1 LLLLLQLLLPE
12 DLLLLLLQLLTLQT
26 IVLLLLSL
34 ALNLF
39 LKSRWDQVINQVIND
54 EILQV

>member
-39 LKSRWDQVINQVIND
+39 LKSRWDQVITKGSMMKY
-54 EILQV
+54 